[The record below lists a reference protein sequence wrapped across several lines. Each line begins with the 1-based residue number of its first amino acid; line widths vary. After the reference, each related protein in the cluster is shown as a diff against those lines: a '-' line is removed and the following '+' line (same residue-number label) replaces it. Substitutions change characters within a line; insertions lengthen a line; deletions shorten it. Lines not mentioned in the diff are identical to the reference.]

1 MILKNCI
8 VSIDAVIALLNDNL
22 NAVRF
27 IKIMF
32 IDALDLGKVQSSPV
46 RRRVNNTE
54 TQLYKTTKNQRKTVK
69 Y

>member
-27 IKIMF
+27 IKMMI
-32 IDALDLGKVQSSPV
+32 IDALDLGKKSALTH
-46 RRRVNNTE
+46 RV
-54 TQLYKTTKNQRKTVK
+54 
-69 Y
+69 